1 MEATLTK
8 RTPLYNKHVEA
19 GAKIVPFAGYDMPV
33 SYTGINAEH
42 EAVRTAVGMFDV
54 SHMGEFIVKGPG
66 ALDLIQR
73 VTSNDA
79 SKLFDGKV
87 QYSCLPNTTGGIID
101 DLLVYRMS
109 EEEYMEEY
117 DDEFY
122 FETEVKPALEDLRKS
137 IGISVY
143 CY

>member
-1 MEATLTK
+1 
-8 RTPLYNKHVEA
+8 
-19 GAKIVPFAGYDMPV
+19 
-33 SYTGINAEH
+33 
-42 EAVRTAVGMFDV
+42 
-54 SHMGEFIVKGPG
+54 
-66 ALDLIQR
+66 
-73 VTSNDA
+73 
-79 SKLFDGKV
+79 
-87 QYSCLPNTTGGIID
+87 
-101 DLLVYRMS
+101 MS